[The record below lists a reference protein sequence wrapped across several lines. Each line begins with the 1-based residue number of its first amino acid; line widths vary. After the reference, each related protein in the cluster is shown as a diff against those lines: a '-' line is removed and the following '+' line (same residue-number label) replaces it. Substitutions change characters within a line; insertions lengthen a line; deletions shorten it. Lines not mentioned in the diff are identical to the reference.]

1 MSDHSHHG
9 DDHQHHG
16 GIGVYVLVFL
26 ALLFLTGMS
35 FLTYFEVWRDRVD
48 TYAGWMFMMAVSV
61 SKTMLVVLFFMHL
74 KWEANWKYVLTIPS
88 AIMAIFLMLALVP
101 DIGLRMRRYSEERQR
116 FIAIPV
122 EHLSGDHGHDGH
134 SAAEAAPAG
143 AHH

>member
-1 MSDHSHHG
+1 MSVHSHHG
-9 DDHQHHG
+9 YDHQHG
-16 GIGVYVLVFL
+16 GIGVYELVFL

-101 DIGLRMRRYSEERQR
+101 DIGLRMRRYSEERER
-116 FIAIPV
+116 FIAVPV
-122 EHLSGDHGHDGH
+122 EHLAGDHGHDGH
-134 SAAEAAPAG
+134 SGAEATPAE